1 MSPDKSVYPSAP
13 HLSHLHPQ
21 GEDGHIWQL
30 WKVSPLE
37 SLRLGPVK
45 AHNSGFP
52 SFFGTNQD
60 LEKPFL
66 FSCSLSN
73 LHLAH
78 QIQGLVTLGILYFL
92 LRVFPFCL
100 PEYPA
105 LFLPFLFVCL
115 FCFVFKAFLT
125 LPLLSSNIP
134 IELRLGACR
143 SHGPVATSAC
153 AWVCGNLGHA
163 DTMSAPGK
171 QEGAQRWTQLAWSRR
186 KGKG

>member
-73 LHLAH
+73 LDLAH
-78 QIQGLVTLGILYFL
+78 QIQGLVALGILYFL

-134 IELRLGACR
+134 IKLRLGACDHTVLWR
-143 SHGPVATSAC
+143 HQQVPGSVGTWDMLTPCQPRGSRKEHRD
-153 AWVCGNLGHA
+153 GH
-163 DTMSAPGK
+163 S
-171 QEGAQRWTQLAWSRR
+171 
-186 KGKG
+186 